1 MMSQTFLPVITI
13 VNIFIL
19 VFSTFNLFRRR
30 NIVNLLAAFS
40 VLSFVMIEAS
50 KFFLLFDARFA
61 DKIFGLGISLSVLFV
76 IMLSSSFLPSKGYSV
91 NRVILSPIFG
101 FISLV
106 FFLIW
111 WIKPFITQANL
122 AGGEPLGLLARYF
135 FVVVVFDFTLALSN
149 LERGFYYTKSRS
161 IKLLLVSALFVAG
174 PYILLAVYAVLFSQI
189 NYTIFRYSSVSVLIG
204 GVIFLAVSVEG
215 LSLDTAKEGTAVHT
229 SLVLFLLGGY
239 LFFVGAFI
247 KLFQKFG
254 WNLRTLFSFLTTVFV
269 FLALFMLILSSSFK
283 ERIKKFLFRNLTRQ
297 KYDWQKIWEEFTYK
311 ISLVTDME
319 MIKKN
324 IAEAISNIMDIPD
337 VKVFIFADEAP
348 FEAEFSGWLLRQAEA
363 FIVSDVFNNGFSVK
377 YPRAA
382 SFFKENNIDS
392 AVPLYGEKKIIGI
405 IGLSVDKGKF
415 LDKELLKVLSLQA
428 SSVILNSRASQKLHE
443 SEKRESI
450 YRLSTFVI
458 HDVKNYINNLSLLL
472 ANRDKFTKPE
482 FLKDA
487 FFTLEN
493 TVGKMRSLMEE
504 FKSLRGDVALN
515 KKKCSLKDI
524 VKQALDDLSP
534 ERTKNIEVTNVLEDV
549 SVEADSSYINRVLLN
564 LFINACEAMGDN
576 GRLYVETGLK
586 NGFGY
591 ILVKDTGCGMS
602 PEFIKNKLFK
612 PFSTTKHKGLGIGLY
627 QCRMII
633 EAHGGRIEVESK
645 EGESTAFKVL
655 LPV

>member
-1 MMSQTFLPVITI
+1 MNYTI
-13 VNIFIL
+13 FSTISIINIFIL

-40 VLSFVMIEAS
+40 VLSFAMIEAS

-61 DKIFGLGISLSVLFV
+61 DKIFGLGIALSVLFM

-91 NRVILSPIFG
+91 NRIILSPIFG

-106 FFLIW
+106 FFLVW

-122 AGGEPLGLLARYF
+122 AGGGTLGLLARYF
-135 FVVVVFDFTLALSN
+135 FVVVVFDFALSLSN
-149 LERGFYYTKSRS
+149 LERGFYYAKSRN
-161 IKLLLVSALFVAG
+161 IKLLLASALFIAG

-189 NYTIFRYSSVSVLIG
+189 NYSILGYSSVSVLIG
-204 GVIFLAVSVEG
+204 GIIFLALSVEG

-254 WNLRTLFSFLTTVFV
+254 WNLHTLFSFLTTAFI

-324 IAEAISNIMDIPD
+324 IAEAISKIMDIPG

-348 FEAEFSGWLLRQAEA
+348 FEAEFSKWLLRQAQA

-377 YPRAA
+377 YPGAA
-382 SFFKENNIDS
+382 RFFKENNIDS
-392 AVPLYGEKKIIGI
+392 AVPLYGEKKVIGI
-405 IGLSVDKGKF
+405 IGLSVDKGK
-415 LDKELLKVLSLQA
+415 LPDKELLKVLSLQA
-428 SSVILNSRASQKLHE
+428 SSVILNSRANQKLHE
-443 SEKRESI
+443 SQKRESI

-458 HDVKNYINNLSLLL
+458 HDVKNYISNLSLLL
-472 ANRDKFTKPE
+472 ANKDKFTKPE

-487 FFTLEN
+487 FFTLES
-493 TVGKMRSLMEE
+493 TVGKMKHLMEE
-504 FKSLRGDVALN
+504 FKSLRGDIVLN
-515 KKKCSLKDI
+515 KKKCGLKGI

-534 ERTKNIEVTNVLEDV
+534 SRTKNIEVSSALDDV
-549 SVEADSSYINRVLLN
+549 SVEADSSHINRVLLN
-564 LFINACEAMGDN
+564 LFINACEAMGDS
-576 GRLYVETGLK
+576 GRLYVKTAKEG
-586 NGFGY
+586 GFGC

-602 PEFIKNKLFK
+602 PEFIKNKLFR

-627 QCRMII
+627 QCKMII
-633 EAHGGRIEVESK
+633 EAHGGKIEVESK
-645 EGESTAFKVL
+645 EGEGTTFKVL
-655 LPV
+655 LPA